1 MVTVTELV
9 EDWRIVCVISAA
21 QWKERSYSV
30 NMFLLEQ
37 TEKKEN
43 LLQNNYLQC
52 TPPRDLTGLDTN
64 FSTY

>member
-9 EDWRIVCVISAA
+9 EDWHIVCVISAA
-21 QWKERSYSV
+21 QWKKRPYSV

-43 LLQNNYLQC
+43 LLQNNY
-52 TPPRDLTGLDTN
+52 
-64 FSTY
+64 